1 MSVNTGQTQLITLHS
16 VCIDNKHIAY
26 SSETVFVVEVGYK
39 RGSYQTRYS
48 FKGDPAKAVFYYRCL
63 NIGNGYKKRLRM
75 LGGNKEVIARYMS

>member
-1 MSVNTGQTQLITLHS
+1 MSDQTQLITLHS
-16 VCIDNKHIAY
+16 VYIDNKQIAY

-63 NIGNGYKKRLRM
+63 NIGGGYKKRLRM